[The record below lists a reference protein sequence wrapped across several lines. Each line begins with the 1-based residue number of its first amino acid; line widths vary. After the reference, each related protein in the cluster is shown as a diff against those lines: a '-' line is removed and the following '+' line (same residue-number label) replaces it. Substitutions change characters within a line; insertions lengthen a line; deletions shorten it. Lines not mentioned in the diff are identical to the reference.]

1 LMDFNALLTRESEY
15 VFLARKVQNQFC
27 SQRMLEP
34 SDEMKT
40 CLFE

>member
-1 LMDFNALLTRESEY
+1 MDFNALLTREREQ

-27 SQRMLEP
+27 SQRMSEA

-40 CLFE
+40 CLFA